1 MKSDNSSPVWLDVDP
16 AVGHDSS
23 ETFNPTKYRNVELSF
38 LVLDFVIFFFGSA
51 FFAFCIIFLS
61 KRKRY

>member
-38 LVLDFVIFFFGSA
+38 LVLD
-51 FFAFCIIFLS
+51 C
-61 KRKRY
+61 K